1 MAHLFSLEGRQR
13 ELKGQDFKGV
23 TSGRKLAPVH
33 PGAVLRAD
41 FIEPMGRTRYRVAKA
56 IGVQQRRIDEICAG
70 TRAIT
75 ADTALRLGLLFKMEP
90 EFWLRLQNQFDIEVL
105 LREHGADIISDL
117 ANNSSYA
124 LAA

>member
-1 MAHLFSLEGRQR
+1 MSIARK
-13 ELKGQDFKGV
+13 ELKNQDFKGV
-23 TSGRKLAPVH
+23 TSGRRLAPVH
-33 PGAVLRAD
+33 PGAVLLAD
-41 FIEPMGRTRYRVAKA
+41 FIEPMGLTRYRVAKA

-75 ADTALRLGLLFKMEP
+75 ADTALRLGLLFGMEP

-105 LREHGADIISDL
+105 LREHGADIKSDL